1 VQSGGQRLLLA
12 GALAGLLLLQS
23 ACATLSVPEEQ
34 ALGDRA
40 AQDLR
45 NEVDFVRDQWIVGYV
60 EAIGRDIV
68 SASGT
73 QPYEYRFYVVN
84 DPELNAFALPAGY
97 IYIHTAIILEAQNVS
112 ELAGVVAHEI
122 GHVALRHIARNYNR
136 QRNTG
141 LLYQLGAVAA
151 SIFVGGNAAAGGQ
164 LLGQLAAVAY
174 INQFTREAEAEA
186 DAFAVEILPLAGYDP
201 NGLVTFFETL
211 KSHGGAQ
218 VPTFL
223 ASHPTT
229 GNRIRETSA
238 LIAEQHLPPGLRV
251 TDNGGLE
258 IIQRRIQL
266 LTDSAR

>member
-1 VQSGGQRLLLA
+1 MRKEGRRRSLVGTLGV
-12 GALAGLLLLQS
+12 LLLLQS

-34 ALGDRA
+34 ALGDRTA
-40 AQDLR
+40 HDLR
-45 NEVDFVRDQWIVGYV
+45 KEVDFVRDEWIVGYV

-68 SASGT
+68 SASGP
-73 QPYEYRFYVVN
+73 QPYEYRFHVVD

-122 GHVALRHIARNYNR
+122 GHVALRHIAHNYSR

-141 LLYQLGAVAA
+141 LLYQLGVVVT

-174 INQFTREAEAEA
+174 VNQFTREAEAEA
-186 DAFAVEILPLAGYDP
+186 DAFAVEVLPLAGYDP
-201 NGLVTFFETL
+201 NGLVTFFETMQA
-211 KSHGGAQ
+211 HGGAQ

-229 GNRIRETSA
+229 GNRILETSA
-238 LIAEQHLPPGLRV
+238 LIAEKDLPPSLRV